1 MQRMNTTQRPG
12 PFTSRTRRRPRGTAP
27 LLLVAAAA
35 WLLAACGS
43 DKDASEAARV
53 GEPAA
58 ATIVAAADMASAP
71 AMEAPA
77 ATDAAAVAE
86 GASTASDAPVGEV
99 QAAAPLDVPVGESPV
114 FVGRD
119 IIFTGTLTLTTPDIK
134 RAVEQIT
141 QIVSDAGGGVFA
153 SNVVLGEGGHGTMT
167 VKLPPRAINATI
179 NALGAIGEVSGFT
192 QDAQD
197 VTSQMVDLD
206 ARILTAAASVDRARE
221 FLNQAT
227 NISDLAQLENELT
240 NRETALEQL
249 RAQQRS
255 LGDQVSSA
263 TLTIELV
270 MPVAA
275 PIVELEAP
283 RIPSNFVKIK
293 QSTVG
298 EAFSDGLGA
307 FVTAAKFVAVVVAIL
322 APFLVTLALIVLPIR
337 MFFKI
342 RSRRRR
348 TAAMAS
354 PPPAPISTPISE
366 PVSEPVSV

>member
-1 MQRMNTTQRPG
+1 M
-12 PFTSRTRRRPRGTAP
+12 
-27 LLLVAAAA
+27 
-35 WLLAACGS
+35 
-43 DKDASEAARV
+43 E
-53 GEPAA
+53 
-58 ATIVAAADMASAP
+58 SAFD
-71 AMEAPA
+71 APA
-77 ATDAAAVAE
+77 ATEAAAPAAE
-86 GASTASDAPVGEV
+86 AALSDSPVGEV
-99 QAAAPLDVPVGESPV
+99 QAAAPLDVPAGESPV

-134 RAVEQIT
+134 QAVEQIT
-141 QIVSDAGGGVFA
+141 QIVSEAGGGVFA

-179 NALGAIGEVSGFT
+179 NALGTIGEVSGFT

-249 RAQQRS
+249 RAQQRA
-255 LGDQVSSA
+255 LTDQVSSA

-270 MPVAA
+270 A
-275 PIVELEAP
+275 PIVAP
-283 RIPSNFVKIK
+283 VVEPEPPTIPSNFVKIK

-298 EAFSDGLGA
+298 EAFSAGLGA
-307 FVTAAKFVAVVVAIL
+307 FVTAAKFVAVAAALV
-322 APFLVTLALIVLPIR
+322 APFAVTLALIVLPIR
-337 MFFKI
+337 MLLRS

-348 TAAMAS
+348 TAVLAS
-354 PPPAPISTPISE
+354 PPPTPDREPIS
-366 PVSEPVSV
+366 V